1 MVDRSIKNLTDFI
14 KSRLA
19 DGYTWKEASQLTLD
33 DIDRM
38 NYVFEEKQTTI
49 DQAFPFLFS

>member
-1 MVDRSIKNLTDFI
+1 MVDRSIINLTEFI
-14 KSRLA
+14 KGRLN

-38 NYVFEEKQTTI
+38 SYVFEDKPTTL